1 MLRDAQGSPDGES
14 GACIPTARALA
25 SVLQRPTHDW
35 VTTSSYKPWMQVPSG
50 VQASSSGS
58 VKVRGQNHG
67 FPTSPPPLPHSP
79 RCSHWDKCL
88 SFVGPQSP
96 WL

>member
-50 VQASSSGS
+50 VQASSSGG

-67 FPTSPPPLPHSP
+67 FPTSPPPPHSP

>member
-50 VQASSSGS
+50 VQASSSGG

-67 FPTSPPPLPHSP
+67 FPTSPPPPALPEVFP
-79 RCSHWDKCL
+79 L
-88 SFVGPQSP
+88 GQVP
-96 WL
+96 